1 MQFSDP
7 NYVAFVFT
15 WKLKCFLLRMQ
26 FSDPTYVGTLK
37 HVIYT
42 EISTY

>member
-7 NYVAFVFT
+7 SYVAFV
-15 WKLKCFLLRMQ
+15 FLLRMQ